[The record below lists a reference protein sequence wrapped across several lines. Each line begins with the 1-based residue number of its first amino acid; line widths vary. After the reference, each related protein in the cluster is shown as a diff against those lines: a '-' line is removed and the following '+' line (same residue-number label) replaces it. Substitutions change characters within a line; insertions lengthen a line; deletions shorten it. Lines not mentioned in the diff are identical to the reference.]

1 MARVYGLYRQEQR
14 ILVTFL
20 VVLALD
26 TIIVLVGIIVTL
38 PDKMSRADFVRFS
51 SKALSFFGISSFLT
65 QILILTLM
73 LVKYRRGRWRNVPLM
88 TLVVRDGVLVFGV
101 FAVYCAVM
109 TIYPLLN
116 FDFTAAAFPWLV
128 TSISVA
134 GTRLVLNMQD
144 LPVNA
149 STDASSALQLTTYYS
164 IPFYFESDQQ
174 ERRPGALEDARLT
187 GHDPPP

>member
-1 MARVYGLYRQEQR
+1 MPTR
-14 ILVTFL
+14 
-20 VVLALD
+20 
-26 TIIVLVGIIVTL
+26 
-38 PDKMSRADFVRFS
+38 PS
-51 SKALSFFGISSFLT
+51 ISSFLT
-65 QILILTLM
+65 QMLILTLM

-134 GTRLVLNMQD
+134 VSAVLLD
-144 LPVNA
+144 V
-149 STDASSALQLTTYYS
+149 
-164 IPFYFESDQQ
+164 
-174 ERRPGALEDARLT
+174 GC
-187 GHDPPP
+187 

>member
-1 MARVYGLYRQEQR
+1 
-14 ILVTFL
+14 
-20 VVLALD
+20 
-26 TIIVLVGIIVTL
+26 
-38 PDKMSRADFVRFS
+38 
-51 SKALSFFGISSFLT
+51 
-65 QILILTLM
+65 M

-134 GTRLVLNMQD
+134 V
-144 LPVNA
+144 
-149 STDASSALQLTTYYS
+149 SAVSL
-164 IPFYFESDQQ
+164 DV
-174 ERRPGALEDARLT
+174 GC
-187 GHDPPP
+187 